1 MSEQRGGALLRTAD
15 SSERATFLEL
25 FFDLVFVFALT
36 RVSQR
41 LITDTAG
48 SGVAAMAAGVG
59 RTLLLFLV
67 LWHVWT
73 ITTWVTSRYE
83 PNRVVIQV
91 LVMGTTFGGLVL
103 GVTLPRAL
111 EERALPFALAYVVVM
126 VGRPLVIAA
135 ALRGHPRRMVPLR
148 LAAWAG
154 ISAPLWGA
162 GVLMPGARLPLWVAA
177 LAVDYLGAYRGWPLP
192 RLGSSRIR
200 SWLVAGEHLA
210 ERYQQIFLIALG
222 ESVLVIGVVYS
233 GERFSRQSAAA
244 FMLGFLVTALLWR
257 IYFYRAGF
265 LLAEALRRAGSP
277 GLLAESAA
285 RTHLF
290 MVLGV
295 LAAAVGYELVIAH
308 PFDPAEPRWLVFVV
322 GGPAL
327 FLAARSRFEYEIF
340 GRVSRSR
347 LAGLL
352 ALVLLAPVLTTGSAL
367 LALGAVAGV
376 LALVALADAWR
387 ARGQPP
393 ESSASPVGR
402 EAFGE
407 AGPEA

>member
-1 MSEQRGGALLRTAD
+1 MSEQRGGALLRTMA

-41 LITDTAG
+41 LITDLDG
-48 SGVAAMAAGVG
+48 SGETMVAGVG

-83 PNRVVIQV
+83 PERIVIQA
-91 LVMGTTFGGLVL
+91 LVVGTAFGSLVL

-111 EERALPFALAYVVVM
+111 EERALPFVLAYVVMM
-126 VGRPLVIAA
+126 VGRPLVIVA
-135 ALRGHPRRMVPLR
+135 ALRGHPRRTVPLR

-154 ISAPLWGA
+154 TSAPLWLAGA
-162 GVLMPGARLPLWVAA
+162 LLPGARLPLWVVA
-177 LAVDYLGAYRGWPLP
+177 LAVDYLGTYLGWPLP
-192 RLGSSRIR
+192 RLGRSRIR

-222 ESVLVIGVVYS
+222 ESVLVIGVAYS
-233 GERFSRQSAAA
+233 GERFSRQGAAA
-244 FMLGFLVTALLWR
+244 FTLAFLVTALLWR
-257 IYFYRAGF
+257 IYFHRAGF

-277 GLLAESAA
+277 GRLAESAA
-285 RTHLF
+285 QTHLF

-308 PFDPAEPRWLVFVV
+308 PFDPAEPRWLVFVA

-340 GRVSRSR
+340 GRISRSR

-352 ALVLLAPVLTTGSAL
+352 ALVLLAPVLTAGPAL
-367 LALGAVAGV
+367 LALGTVAGV
-376 LALVALADAWR
+376 LALVALADAR
-387 ARGQPP
+387 HARGRPP
-393 ESSASPVGR
+393 ESSASPLGR
-402 EAFGE
+402 EMRGE